1 MNAIQTAALVY
12 LAAGLTC
19 WVVLVVA
26 YLRLA
31 LSARGGLAAALR
43 KAVFALPVLLLWP
56 ILVVGLLRRESR
68 TIDRPGEHD
77 ATSSRHL

>member
-1 MNAIQTAALVY
+1 MNAIRTTALVY

-19 WVVLVVA
+19 WAVLVVA

-31 LSARGGLAAALR
+31 LSTRGGLRKALR

-68 TIDRPGEHD
+68 TVNRSGEHD
-77 ATSSRHL
+77 APSSRRL